1 MISSCLVV
9 HLLFSEVNAYVF
21 VKGFGLRTEA
31 IGMGTQAMERTLG
44 RLTRVAC
51 AAVLVASAIFVPQ
64 VVLGQAKNPIKIGV
78 IADKTGGLA
87 AYGYSHEKVLR
98 TAARITNEKGGINGR
113 PVELFV
119 EDTETKPSV
128 GALKFRKL
136 VETDGVDFI
145 IDSNMSGVAV
155 ACAPIAKELKTPY
168 FPSASA
174 TEISGEKGNR
184 YVFQMCTSIREEAK
198 GTAKWAVQKLGKKWV
213 IVVVNYAWGWS
224 NQEDFT
230 KYLTENG
237 GQVLAS
243 IRVPLGTSDWLPY
256 LKGKI
261 PEDADAVYLAAFGSD
276 FLSAIRDIHAVRPNI
291 KKLGAVYALAA
302 QDPEKLGPA
311 AEGTYCITSYP
322 TFLSGLDTPFNK
334 EYRDLIGVDPQGV
347 EKGTGTRFVLAYNWA
362 VWQSFFAL
370 KDAMEKAHWKDKK
383 DTPKVIQ
390 ALEGMELKES
400 LKFPQGDAKIR
411 AEDHLIQAGL
421 YVEMVDK
428 GTLKVVA
435 KIPAN
440 IVTYPPIVDHSKEPF

>member
-1 MISSCLVV
+1 M
-9 HLLFSEVNAYVF
+9 LF
-21 VKGFGLRTEA
+21 
-31 IGMGTQAMERTLG
+31 TQGAFAET
-44 RLTRVAC
+44 
-51 AAVLVASAIFVPQ
+51 
-64 VVLGQAKNPIKIGV
+64 KKPIKIGV

-98 TAARITNEKGGINGR
+98 TAAKLTNEKGGIDGR
-113 PVELFV
+113 PVELYV
-119 EDTETKPSV
+119 EDTESKPSV

-136 VETDGVDFI
+136 VETDGVDFV

-184 YVFQMCTSIREEAK
+184 YVFQLCTSIREEAK
-198 GTAKWAVQKLGKKWV
+198 GTAKWAVQTLGKKWV
-213 IVVVNYAWGWS
+213 IVVVNYAWGWA

-237 GQVLAS
+237 GKVLAS

-261 PEDADAVYLAAFGSD
+261 PEDTDAVYLAAFGSD
-276 FLSAIRDIHAVRPNI
+276 FLSAIRDIHAVRPGI

-302 QDPEKLGPA
+302 QDPAKLGPA
-311 AEGTYCITSYP
+311 VEGTYCITSYP
-322 TFLSGLDTPFNK
+322 TFFKGHDTATNQQ
-334 EYRDLIGVDPQGV
+334 YRDAIGVNPEGV
-347 EKGTGTRFVLAYNWA
+347 EKATGTRFVLAYNWA
-362 VWQSFFAL
+362 VWQAFFAL
-370 KDAMEKAHWKDKK
+370 KDAIEKVHWQDKK

-390 ALEGMELKES
+390 ALEGMELKQSFE
-400 LKFPQGDAKIR
+400 FPQGDAKIR
-411 AEDHLIQAGL
+411 AADHLILAGL
-421 YVEMVDK
+421 YVEKVEN

-435 KIPAN
+435 KIPAAD
-440 IVTYPPIVDHSKEPF
+440 VVYPPIVDHAKEPF